1 MGAENAISA
10 LIDSMLDTLLP
21 EPQPGEEVDPDQQ
34 SYAQQ
39 IKSFVRKGLESPFGF
54 ADGAVNMSSV
64 THNRVY
70 LSPDK
75 PFLTFETL
83 IPYMVD
89 RSEEHT
95 SELQS
100 QMCISYAVR
109 CFKQKNINYHIPLST
124 TTHQHLTVT

>member
-39 IKSFVRKGLESPFGF
+39 IKSFVRKGLESLFGF

-83 IPYMVD
+83 IPYMED
-89 RSEEHT
+89 ST
-95 SELQS
+95 AGL
-100 QMCISYAVR
+100 
-109 CFKQKNINYHIPLST
+109 NITFTPAHLSGGT
-124 TTHQHLTVT
+124 IGSAPCRGIWGQDVLNTGGGV